1 MIFWLLS
8 YFGRKFCVK
17 ILSFV
22 VWTKFYFTSQKSVN
36 GKCIILAP
44 PKQMEV
50 FIEGLAFLQEIDSNM
65 FHRLT
70 DDNHFFFVYVKNRTG
85 SFDRFFCIN
94 DAFLS
99 WGQEGVAIYFA
110 QAVLDFSLMCLPAK
124 MTRIETRTTRIITRC
139 EIQKQLLNWIYQHS
153 HSFDAALV
161 KHYEEIARL
170 ACERVPNNKG
180 G

>member
-1 MIFWLLS
+1 M
-8 YFGRKFCVK
+8 
-17 ILSFV
+17 
-22 VWTKFYFTSQKSVN
+22 
-36 GKCIILAP
+36 AP
-44 PKQMEV
+44 PKQLQIFM
-50 FIEGLAFLQEIDSNM
+50 EGLEFLRTIDPGM
-65 FHRLT
+65 FQRLT
-70 DDNHFFFVYVKNRTG
+70 GDNCLYFVYSQKRTG
-85 SFDRFFCIN
+85 NFDRFFCIN